1 MKSLLFTALL
11 LLAAAQCFSE
21 IVGGSVTVISPPL
34 NTGEDNHQ
42 VDELLGFNERQHATL
57 QSDLELDFPA
67 SVIPSGATVSS
78 HYIIYD
84 PEDQSRIAGTVVT
97 DELVA
102 GLIYDTEKLNASDFL
117 GLPGTNYLNPYMR
130 GLESGDSAVIDESY
144 TVSFDLGAS
153 TPGDYARI
161 ITASEPAVLGPQ
173 LLMRNPKAA
182 VNGVHTN
189 ESGVGSVRLLF
200 NEPIIFGAD
209 EASVENEDEVSI
221 SSQTTGSGSRF
232 MIITFSEALLGDEY
246 TITVPDTVTS
256 KQTGNPM
263 DGDNDGSAGGD
274 LVFTI
279 EHRKRQ
285 DFNNDNEVGIKD
297 LAKFADEWLWAD

>member
-1 MKSLLFTALL
+1 MKKIFFTAFLL
-11 LLAAAQCFSE
+11 IAAAPCFSE

-42 VDELLGFNERQHATL
+42 IDELLGFNERQNVTL
-57 QSDLELDFPA
+57 QSELALDYPNANIPA
-67 SVIPSGATVSS
+67 GATVSS

-84 PEDQSRIAGTVVT
+84 PQDQANITGTVVT
-97 DELVA
+97 DEQVA
-102 GLIYDTEKLNASDFL
+102 GLIYETDKLNASDFL
-117 GLPGTNYLNPYMR
+117 GLPGTNYLNPSMR
-130 GLESGDSAVIDESY
+130 GLESGDSASIDETY

-161 ITASEPAVLGPQ
+161 ITASEPAVVGPQ

-182 VNGVHTN
+182 VNDVHTN
-189 ESGVGSVRLLF
+189 ENGVGSVRLLF
-200 NEPIIFGAD
+200 NEPILFGAN
-209 EASVENEDEVSI
+209 EASVTNEDGQGV

-232 MIITFSEALLGDEY
+232 MVITFSDVLLGDKY
-246 TITVPDTVTS
+246 TITVPDSTTS
-256 KQTGNPM
+256 KQTGNAI

-274 LVFTI
+274 LVFTM

-285 DFNNDNEVGIKD
+285 DFNNDNEVEMKD
-297 LAKFADEWLWAD
+297 LAEFAEEWLWAD